1 MPKAAPTQVIVHRIE
16 LQETER
22 RMMETLTAAYA
33 VRNVSKGIFNLTSDV
48 TTVVVLIIVY
58 EWITGNEILDDAFM
72 MIWASGTGIAEA
84 LANNW
89 NNYRQTAEYQEDYNQ
104 RATSVVGG
112 LRNLL
117 DNIIGAF
124 TGEYIPDFVNE

>member
-22 RMMETLTAAYA
+22 RLLETATAAYA
-33 VRNVSKGIFNLTSDV
+33 MRNVSKGIFNLTSDV
-48 TTVVVLIIVY
+48 TTLVVLIIVY
-58 EWITGNEILDDAFM
+58 EWLSGRQILDDAFM
-72 MIWASGTGIAEA
+72 LIFASGGDIAEA
-84 LANNW
+84 LATNW
-89 NNYRQTAEYQEDYNQ
+89 NNYRQTQEYQEDYQQ

-124 TGEYIPDFVNE
+124 TGEYIPDFENQ